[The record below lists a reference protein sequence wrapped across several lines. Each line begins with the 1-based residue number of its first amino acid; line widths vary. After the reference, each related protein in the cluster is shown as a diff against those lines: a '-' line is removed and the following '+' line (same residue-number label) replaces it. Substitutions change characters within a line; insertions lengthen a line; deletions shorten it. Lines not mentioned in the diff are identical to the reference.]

1 MRKQFNTLIIL
12 FLLPVLMLAN
22 EIDTGK
28 YSKQKTIR
36 KAYIVNA
43 DAGIDINNSY
53 GNVTVTTWD
62 EEKIELDILIKV
74 SGDKESWVDQRLDDI
89 NVDIQALKHL
99 ISATTRISKAGSD
112 SGRNNSIEINYVIK
126 IPKKGSVKIDNKYGS
141 IITDDLF
148 ANTVLRCQ
156 YGKLTLA
163 RLNGNSNDIDIDYC
177 NKSTIEYLKSASVNA
192 DYSGLTVTGYGKINL
207 SANYTDI
214 NFATGSDLKYDCSY
228 GKLQLSKIN
237 TVEGKGNY
245 LSIQVDEVAKELK
258 IDTKYSKLSIGE
270 ISQAVNM
277 VSIST
282 GYTALDMG
290 YNTAASFDFDIN
302 VKYGSFKYEG
312 DFEMNSKHESMSSKS
327 YQGFYRKSGE
337 NKITIRTEY
346 GNIRLYKK

>member
-1 MRKQFNTLIIL
+1 MKKQFNILIIL
-12 FLLPVLMLAN
+12 FLLPILMLAN

-36 KAYIVNA
+36 KAYIVNT

-99 ISATTRISKAGSD
+99 ISATTRISKTGSD
-112 SGRNNSIEINYVIK
+112 SGRNNSIEINYIIK

-163 RLNGNSNDIDIDYC
+163 RLNGNSNDISIDYC
-177 NKSTIEYLKSASVNA
+177 NKSTIEYLKNAAVNA

-214 NFATGSDLKYDCSY
+214 NFVTGSDLKYDCSY

-237 TVEGKGNY
+237 TVDGKGNY

-277 VSIST
+277 VSINT
-282 GYTALDMG
+282 GYTGLDMG
-290 YNTAASFDFDIN
+290 YNAAASFDFDIN
-302 VKYGSFKYEG
+302 VKYGSFKYDG

-337 NKITIRTEY
+337 GKMTIRTEY